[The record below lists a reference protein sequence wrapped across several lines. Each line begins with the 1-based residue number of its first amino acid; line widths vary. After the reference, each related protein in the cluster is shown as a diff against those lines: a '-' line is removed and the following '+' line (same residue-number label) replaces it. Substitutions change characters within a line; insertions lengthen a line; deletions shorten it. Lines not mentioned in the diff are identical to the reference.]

1 MNNSEFWEGRWASG
15 QTGWDIGSAAPALIE
30 YFKAI
35 ENRDAFILIPGCGN
49 AYEAEWLFENGFR
62 NVYLIDIAPSAIERI
77 CARIPAFPESQL
89 ICGDF
94 FSVDIPKF
102 DYIIEQT
109 FLCAIDPRFRLDYAH
124 RMFETLKTD
133 GVLAGLLFNCTFEG
147 GPPFGGSEEEY
158 RALFEPLFSIKNMK
172 VTNLSIPPRAG
183 RELFFELTPR

>member
-1 MNNSEFWEGRWASG
+1 MSDSEFWEDRWASE
-15 QTGWDIGSAAPALIE
+15 QTGWDIGSAAPALVE
-30 YFKAI
+30 YFKTI
-35 ENRDAFILIPGCGN
+35 KNRDAFILIPGCGN
-49 AYEAEWLFENGFR
+49 AYEAEWLVENGYS
-62 NVYLIDIAPSAIERI
+62 NVFVIDIAPSAIERVRK
-77 CARIPAFPESQL
+77 RIPTLPENQL

-94 FSVDIPKF
+94 FSVEIPKF

-109 FLCAIDPRFRLDYAH
+109 FFCAIDPSFRLQYSR

-133 GVLAGLLFNCTFEG
+133 GVLAGLLFNCTFDG

-183 RELFFELTPR
+183 RELFIELTPR

>member
-1 MNNSEFWEGRWASG
+1 MSNSEFWEDRWTSE
-15 QTGWDIGSAAPALIE
+15 QTGWDIGSAAPALVE
-30 YFKAI
+30 YFKTI
-35 ENRDAFILIPGCGN
+35 KNRDAFILIPGCGN
-49 AYEAEWLFENGFR
+49 AYEAEWLVENGYS
-62 NVYLIDIAPSAIERI
+62 NVYLIDIAPSAIEKVRK
-77 CARIPAFPESQL
+77 RIPALPGNQL

-94 FSVDIPKF
+94 FSVEIPKF

-109 FLCAIDPRFRLDYAH
+109 FFCAIDPSFRLQYSR

-183 RELFFELTPR
+183 RELFIELTPR